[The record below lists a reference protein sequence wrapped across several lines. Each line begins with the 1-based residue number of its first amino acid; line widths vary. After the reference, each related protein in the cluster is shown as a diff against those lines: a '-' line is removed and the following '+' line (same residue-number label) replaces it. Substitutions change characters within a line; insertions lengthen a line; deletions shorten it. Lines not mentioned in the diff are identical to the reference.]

1 MEEAGMFDGGSLG
14 DAERLIDE
22 WRGTIEQ
29 RAARAR
35 SLESRLARLTETARS
50 PDGLVT
56 VTVGV
61 QGDLTALDLA
71 EGVRQ
76 RPAAVTASEILSTLR
91 VARGALVA
99 AVADVTAETMGAD
112 TATGRAVVES
122 FTNRLT
128 AGGDGR
134 V

>member
-61 QGDLTALDLA
+61 RGDLTALDLA